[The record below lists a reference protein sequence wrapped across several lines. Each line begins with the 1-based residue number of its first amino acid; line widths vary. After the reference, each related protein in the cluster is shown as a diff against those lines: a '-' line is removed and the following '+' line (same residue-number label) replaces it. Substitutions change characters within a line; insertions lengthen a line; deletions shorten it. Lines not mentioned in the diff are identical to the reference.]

1 MTSRYLYFLIL
12 LTLMALMQNTH
23 AQEGQLVITAQKQYA
38 YANKLFNDKDYD
50 TAIVEFKRF
59 IHFFPD
65 SRQVDKANFNLAVC
79 LFKLKKYHDAARAF
93 NDIIINDRQNDLPE
107 DAFFYQSKS
116 FLKMGNTGYAQI
128 VLQNLLKLTEKLE
141 TKDRIYFN
149 LVQLHLEEARKSKP
163 GSLALAKAY
172 VSKISA
178 AGADTYNT
186 DHYADLIFKAEHVPQ
201 KNPTVAGLSAIIPGG
216 GFLYCE
222 RYHDALVTFLLNA
235 GLMVAAYEAYDNDN
249 IALAGIIG
257 FVETGFYTGN
267 IYGSISSAH
276 KYNTA
281 QKLNIL
287 NKEFSISSAFDPG
300 KKEYAVSFN
309 FGF

>member
-1 MTSRYLYFLIL
+1 MISRYPYFLIL
-12 LTLMALMQNTH
+12 FLLLALVQNTH
-23 AQEGQLVITAQKQYA
+23 AREDQLIITAQNQYA
-38 YANKLFNDKDYD
+38 YAEKLFNDQDYD
-50 TAIVEFKRF
+50 TAIVELKRF

-65 SRQVDKANFNLAVC
+65 SMLVDQARFTLAVC
-79 LFKLKKYHDAARAF
+79 LFNLRKYHEAARAF
-93 NDIIINDRQNDLPE
+93 NDIIIKDRGNDLTK
-107 DAFFYQSKS
+107 DAYFYQSKS
-116 FLKMGNTGYAQI
+116 FLNMGNTGYAQI
-128 VLQNLLKLTEKLE
+128 VLQNFLKLTEKRE

-149 LVQLHLEEARKSKP
+149 LVQLHLEEARKSIP
-163 GSLALAKAY
+163 GSLALARKY
-172 VSKISA
+172 VSKISDS
-178 AGADTYNT
+178 GADKYNT
-186 DHYADLIFKAEHVPQ
+186 DHYADLIFKAEHAPK

-235 GLMVAAYEAYDNDN
+235 GLMVAAYEAYDKDN
-249 IALAGIIG
+249 IALASVIG

-276 KYNTA
+276 KYNLA
-281 QKLNIL
+281 QRLKIL
-287 NKEFSISSAFDPG
+287 NQEFSISSAFDPE